1 MYDIEKRSMPERKL
15 LTISRHVT
23 IDGTDAFFNDA
34 FSRLRGAARGVEGI
48 AGCPFLVFYGD
59 VSEDS
64 DGPIELCRPVA
75 PGTGEDAVAGLADIQ
90 FRVERAHDE
99 AYIRVALKDMSWPS
113 LLPACDALA
122 RWATE
127 RQREPAGALRQVLI
141 ADQRTAAPDTPV
153 CDLTLPLR

>member
-23 IDGTDAFFNDA
+23 IGVTDA
-34 FSRLRGAARGVEGI
+34 FSRLRAAARGIEGM

-75 PGTGEDAVAGLADIQ
+75 PGTAEDAVAGLADVQ

-99 AYIRVALKDMSWPS
+99 AHIRLALKDMSWPA
-113 LLPACDALA
+113 LLPAYDALA

-127 RQREPAGALRQVLI
+127 RQRDPAGAPRQVLI